1 MNGNGGVSYVKIF
14 NQIVDEF
21 FRELIE
27 IFPEEHKIKVQYNL
41 FQTLCKTNI
50 KKACNDFMMGSI
62 PYLEKICMR
71 DEDFFKGKER
81 PSFLNSMGFENIWT
95 DSLSINTKNAIWNY
109 IKSFFTIGLKVI
121 SMPQDSIPL
130 IQYIVNN

>member
-1 MNGNGGVSYVKIF
+1 MNMNGGISYIKIF

-27 IFPEEHKIKVQYNL
+27 IFPEESKIKVQYNL

-50 KKACNDFMMGSI
+50 KKVCNDFMFGSL
-62 PYLEKICMR
+62 PYLEKICMK

-95 DSLSINTKNAIWNY
+95 DSLSENTKNAIWNY
-109 IKSFFTIGLKVI
+109 IKSFLTIGSKIIAV
-121 SMPQDSIPL
+121 PEDSIPL
-130 IQYIVNN
+130 IEYIITN